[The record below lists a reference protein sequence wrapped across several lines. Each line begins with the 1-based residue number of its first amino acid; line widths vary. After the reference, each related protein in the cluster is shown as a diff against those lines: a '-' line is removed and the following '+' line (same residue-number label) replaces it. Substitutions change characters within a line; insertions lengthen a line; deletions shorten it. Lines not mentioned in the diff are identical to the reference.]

1 MQKTNTWTV
10 LLVMS
15 TSRQTRLQSD
25 QNELVVADG
34 INLVKEHLSTVVW
47 RMHPDF
53 CNELFDD
60 ETKQKIEHCRTICDL
75 KSLLT
80 RINRNGAVTVGLE
93 EGESFLIATNAVTD
107 TCKSFSREDVLRL
120 FREFVTVMERVF
132 VSSVTQF
139 DASKFQNRELI
150 QRIIGSD
157 ESDKFKEVRVIVHI
171 ILTACVKISV
181 ESIVES
187 LVSRYENHFTS
198 SRQLTEEHAL
208 DEMIISENGPNLHE
222 ADSILERA
230 MNRYWSE
237 NSQNGKWHFI
247 RSGENIKNHLGGTS
261 KVVGKM
267 LSEPSKR
274 PFMT

>member
-1 MQKTNTWTV
+1 M
-10 LLVMS
+10 
-15 TSRQTRLQSD
+15 
-25 QNELVVADG
+25 
-34 INLVKEHLSTVVW
+34 
-47 RMHPDF
+47 
-53 CNELFDD
+53 
-60 ETKQKIEHCRTICDL
+60 
-75 KSLLT
+75 
-80 RINRNGAVTVGLE
+80 
-93 EGESFLIATNAVTD
+93 IATNAVTD

-247 RSGENIKNHLGGTS
+247 RSGENIKNYLGGSS

-267 LSEPSKR
+267 LSEPSKL